1 MPDLNGILS
10 NTIQSEVHRDQ
21 AMGLDIFPLLT
32 MAGELIPPYWSQA
45 RDWELARMAYRVDHV
60 SSAFSM
66 FVSKFASIPIKII
79 SRDMSIKTWVRE
91 AEYLTSN
98 LNKMSDF
105 GRGWTNSFAPG
116 FVWDLLTQD
125 NGAFAEIIGDGR
137 KDKPRKGFYG
147 IAALDAQSCRR
158 TSNPLYPVVYTA
170 DDGNRYKLHYTRVMY
185 TSSMPSTRRYLYGVG
200 FCAMS
205 RLINTAQ
212 HLWDI
217 STAEQEELG
226 SRPKRR
232 LIIGKQ
238 GISNKDLKSAFGMA
252 DMQMDNEGLKRYSKS
267 VVIASNVAPTSA
279 NAIEIDVM
287 DLNLAMR
294 GQDKE
299 MSITL
304 AMFLIALALNIPPR
318 WLWPATSTGAT
329 KADAMFQHVA
339 GMGGGIGNLIQ
350 IFINMLGGDM
360 LADALGKPIGSQYQ
374 VIFDYQD
381 DEQDRQQAEIREFRS
396 KYWASGLSSGI
407 IDVRTA
413 REQMLEAGDLT
424 EQQFEDMELGD
435 GRLPDGTD
443 VLNLFYSLDPVMQQ
457 MLAIG
462 EGDVLNT
469 EANSREIM
477 LPAIEDKL
485 IEIRAIL
492 VNPSRPKEFD
502 AAKMAYAALMAL
514 KRLYSQPTMIEQQE
528 GLQAIERQR
537 NADNPEA
544 DGNDSPPEPPK
555 ATPAGG
561 DEGDDNRDS
570 ATGIGEQR
578 AAISANGRR

>member
-1 MPDLNGILS
+1 
-10 NTIQSEVHRDQ
+10 
-21 AMGLDIFPLLT
+21 
-32 MAGELIPPYWSQA
+32 
-45 RDWELARMAYRVDHV
+45 
-60 SSAFSM
+60 
-66 FVSKFASIPIKII
+66 
-79 SRDMSIKTWVRE
+79 MSIKTWVRE
-91 AEYLTSN
+91 AENLTAN
-98 LNKMSDF
+98 LNKISDY
-105 GRGWTNSFAPG
+105 GRGWTNSFAPK
-116 FVWDLLTQD
+116 FVWDMLTQD
-125 NGAFAEIIGDGR
+125 NGAFAQVIGDGR

-147 IAALDAQSCRR
+147 ITALDSQQCRR
-158 TSNPLYPVVYTA
+158 TSNPIYPVVYTD
-170 DDGNRYKLHYTRVMY
+170 DDGSRYKLHYTRVMY
-185 TSSMPSTRRYLYGVG
+185 TSSMPSSRRHRYGVG

-232 LIIGKQ
+232 LIIGEQ

-252 DMQMDNEGLKRYSKS
+252 DIQMDNEGLQRYSKS

-279 NAIEIDVM
+279 NAIKISVH

-329 KADAMFQHVA
+329 KADAQFQHIA

-350 IFINMLGGDM
+350 IFVNMLGGDM
-360 LADALGKPIGSQYQ
+360 LADVLGKPIGSQYE
-374 VIFDYQD
+374 VVFDYQD
-381 DEQDRQQAEIREFRS
+381 DEQDRQQAEIREIRN
-396 KYWASGLSSGI
+396 KYWASAINTGI

-477 LPAIEDKL
+477 LLAIEDKL

-502 AAKMAYAALMAL
+502 AAKMAFAALMAL

-544 DGNDSPPEPPK
+544 DGDDSPPEPPK
-555 ATPAGG
+555 AAPAGG
-561 DEGDDNRDS
+561 DKGDDNRGG